1 MAIDRGPGSPFLGY
15 SVGDIRPFRI
25 SGDLVR
31 GVGVGVVSSWN
42 ALELVDRLRV
52 LKLGVEGDEGILRGV
67 GLSIALAV
75 DCEQQT
81 QIAKLVYHLLLN

>member
-1 MAIDRGPGSPFLGY
+1 M
-15 SVGDIRPFRI
+15 GDIRPLRI

-42 ALELVDRLRV
+42 DPELVDRLRV

-75 DCEQQT
+75 GCKQQT
-81 QIAKLVYHLLLN
+81 QIAKLISHIPLC